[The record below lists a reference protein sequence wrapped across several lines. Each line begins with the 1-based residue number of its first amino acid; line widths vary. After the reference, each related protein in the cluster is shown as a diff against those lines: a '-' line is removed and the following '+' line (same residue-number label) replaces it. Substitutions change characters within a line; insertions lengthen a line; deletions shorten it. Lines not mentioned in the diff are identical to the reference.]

1 MSLRLDQGDH
11 GPSPATVLVTSG
23 HVNWDG
29 CYIALTAEKTV
40 LHPSHTCRNPWVHP
54 TDVSWYLLVLMLTSQ
69 QKSSVFSSPAA
80 CRRSPLIEHQ
90 RNCSMSLF
98 ESTTIVEFSF
108 FFFSQCYSC
117 SNKHWLLTMQVLQ
130 LHSLP
135 CALICLLSGS
145 CCWSPS
151 GCHWTQDH
159 VTGHRT
165 ILCFLTGFCK
175 DDCF

>member
-1 MSLRLDQGDH
+1 
-11 GPSPATVLVTSG
+11 
-23 HVNWDG
+23 
-29 CYIALTAEKTV
+29 
-40 LHPSHTCRNPWVHP
+40 
-54 TDVSWYLLVLMLTSQ
+54 MLTSQ
-69 QKSSVFSSPAA
+69 QKSSVFSGPAA

-117 SNKHWLLTMQVLQ
+117 SSKHWLLTMQVLQ
-130 LHSLP
+130 LHSLL

-151 GCHWTQDH
+151 GCHWTQGH
-159 VTGHRT
+159 VGGLVFPCW
-165 ILCFLTGFCK
+165 ILQRLLFLVVLLLLLSEYIHNHVYSIIL
-175 DDCF
+175 